1 MPYFEF
7 GCPILRDRYTQLF
20 LRDGMSQ
27 GNYKLRAEGKE
38 EEGDLFSGPNKK
50 GMKIKGVG
58 I

>member
-7 GCPILRDRYTQLF
+7 GCPI

-38 EEGDLFSGPNKK
+38 EEGDLCSGPNKK

>member
-1 MPYFEF
+1 M
-7 GCPILRDRYTQLF
+7 RDRYTQLF